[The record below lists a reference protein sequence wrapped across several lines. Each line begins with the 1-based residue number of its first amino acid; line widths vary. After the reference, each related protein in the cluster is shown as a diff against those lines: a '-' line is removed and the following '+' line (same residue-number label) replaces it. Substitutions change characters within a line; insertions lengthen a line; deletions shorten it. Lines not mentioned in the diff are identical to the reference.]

1 MRISDWSSDVCS
13 SDLVKD
19 VGRLARRRHPQSAA
33 LAVET
38 TLPFGISG
46 VQFDAAYAAV
56 GTKRDMI
63 LARDLNRMFDVADD
77 IVGAGLSARAQERHE
92 IAAGDTALVGQGGQ
106 IGVGRVARAGLPNGR
121 ASCRERG
128 VQRG

>member
-1 MRISDWSSDVCS
+1 MIRQPPSSTRTDTRFPYTT
-13 SDLVKD
+13 LF
-19 VGRLARRRHPQSAA
+19 RAPQSAA
-33 LAVET
+33 LAGET
-38 TLPFGISG
+38 TLPVGISG

-92 IAAGDTALVGQGGQ
+92 IDAGDTALVGQGAQ
-106 IGVGRVARAGLPNGR
+106 IGVGRVARGEIGR
-121 ASCRERG
+121 AH
-128 VQRG
+128 V

>member
-46 VQFDAAYAAV
+46 VQLDAAYAAV
-56 GTKRDMI
+56 GTQSDMI
-63 LARDLNRMFDVADD
+63 LARDLTRMLDVADD
-77 IVGAGLSARAQERHE
+77 IVCVGLDDREQERHE
-92 IAAGDTALVGQGGQ
+92 INARKKHHV
-106 IGVGRVARAGLPNGR
+106 VPGRTTRI
-121 ASCRERG
+121 
-128 VQRG
+128 QRV